1 MPQVDFVLVGI
12 DEVYKFMFDVFELG
26 VAVDGL
32 GESDSVVYFY
42 VSVGLLL
49 WPASFMLGCYEG

>member
-1 MPQVDFVLVGI
+1 
-12 DEVYKFMFDVFELG
+12 MFDVFELG

-49 WPASFMLGCYEG
+49 WPASFMLGCYEGQF

>member
-1 MPQVDFVLVGI
+1 MPEIDFVLVGI
-12 DEVYKFMFDVFELG
+12 DKVYEFMLDVFELG

-42 VSVGLLL
+42 VSVGLLR
-49 WPASFMLGCYEG
+49 WPASFMLGYFDG